1 MLRFDRTVW
10 IKRLS
15 FQAGSQFQ
23 QMAEEQMEMAVR
35 GRKKARKA
43 KRRSITGNLLRMS
56 VKELEAELNSSENT
70 VAFKQF
76 ADHVDLG
83 MSAGEG
89 APKDG
94 VSPAALGL
102 EAKAGSDAEEKAGSD
117 AEEKAGSDAEEK
129 GDGSADP
136 GRAIKIQR
144 YEMVAPKAIRSVAT
158 GDKMTLFLSVEGCVF
173 QYRAMYGKR
182 IIF

>member
-117 AEEKAGSDAEEK
+117 AEEK